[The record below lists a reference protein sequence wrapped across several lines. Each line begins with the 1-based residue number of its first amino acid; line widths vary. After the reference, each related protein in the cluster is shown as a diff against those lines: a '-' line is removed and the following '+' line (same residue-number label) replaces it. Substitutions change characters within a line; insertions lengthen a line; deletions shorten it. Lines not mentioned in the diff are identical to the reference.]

1 MSEKEGE
8 MKMHAGKVAIVTGGS
23 RGIGAAISHQ
33 LAEAGAKVVI
43 VYYDDFPEKAEEV
56 AQTIKDEGGEAVV
69 FKLDL
74 ATLEGVRQVVPCAL
88 ETFGGVD
95 ILVACAGVARR
106 VWTLEAT
113 EEDWNY
119 HININ
124 ARAVYFTCREAG
136 KVMVDQG
143 RGGRIVLISS
153 VVGHR
158 GEEGH
163 TPYLASK
170 GAVEQIGRGLAM
182 EWAPYGI
189 TVNCVAPGATMT
201 DLIRPSLTEEVK
213 KEVTKRIPLGRI
225 GKPEDVAAAVV
236 FFTSPGAEYITG
248 QVLDVDGG
256 LGVDV
261 TAPKGGWGDRSR
273 APSLSK

>member
-1 MSEKEGE
+1 MGTHETLI
-8 MKMHAGKVAIVTGGS
+8 AIVTGGS
-23 RGIGAAISHQ
+23 RGIGAAISRR
-33 LAEAGAKVVI
+33 LAEAGAKVMI
-43 VYYDDFPEKAEEV
+43 VYYDNFPEKADDLV
-56 AQTIKDEGGEAVV
+56 AEIRGAGGEASLLRV
-69 FKLDL
+69 DL
-74 ATLEGVRQVVPCAL
+74 SRLEGISQIVPRTVEA
-88 ETFGGVD
+88 FGGVD

-119 HININ
+119 HVNLN
-124 ARAVYFTCREAG
+124 ARAVYFCCQEVGRQ
-136 KVMVDQG
+136 MVRQG

-182 EWAPYGI
+182 EWAAHGI

-201 DLIRPSLTEEVK
+201 DLIRPSLTPEVER
-213 KEVTKRIPLGRI
+213 EVVKRIPMGRI
-225 GKPEDVAAAVV
+225 GLPEDVAAAAL
-236 FFTSPGAEYITG
+236 FFTSPAAGYVTG

-261 TAPKGGWGDRSR
+261 TAPKGGWGDRDR
-273 APSLSK
+273 APSLKTGTSR

>member
-1 MSEKEGE
+1 MGT
-8 MKMHAGKVAIVTGGS
+8 HAGLVAIVTGGS
-23 RGIGAAISHQ
+23 RGIGAAISRQ
-33 LAEAGAKVVI
+33 LAEAGAKVMI
-43 VYYDDFPEKAEEV
+43 VYYDGFPEKAEELM
-56 AQTIKDEGGEAVV
+56 ADIRGGGGDADVLR
-69 FKLDL
+69 LDL
-74 ATLEGVRQVVPCAL
+74 SSLEGIRQIMPRTLEA
-88 ETFGGVD
+88 FGGLD

-119 HININ
+119 HVNIN
-124 ARAVYFTCREAG
+124 ARAVYFSCQEAG
-136 KVMVDQG
+136 QQMVQQG

-182 EWAPYGI
+182 EWAAYGI

-201 DLIRPSLTEEVK
+201 DLIRPSLTPEVER
-213 KEVTKRIPLGRI
+213 EVVKRIPMGRI
-225 GKPEDVAAAVV
+225 GRPEDVAAAVM
-236 FFTSPGAEYITG
+236 FFTSPEAGYVTG

-261 TAPKGGWGDRSR
+261 TAPRGGWGDRNR
-273 APSLSK
+273 APSLQPGRAN

>member
-1 MSEKEGE
+1 MGT
-8 MKMHAGKVAIVTGGS
+8 HAGLVAIVTGGS
-23 RGIGAAISHQ
+23 RGIGAAISRQ
-33 LAEAGAKVVI
+33 LAEAGAKVMI
-43 VYYDDFPEKAEEV
+43 VYYDGFPEKAEELM
-56 AQTIKDEGGEAVV
+56 ADIRGGGGDADVLR
-69 FKLDL
+69 LDL
-74 ATLEGVRQVVPCAL
+74 SSLEGIRQIMPRTLEA
-88 ETFGGVD
+88 FGGVD

-119 HININ
+119 HVNIN
-124 ARAVYFTCREAG
+124 ARGVYFSCQEAG
-136 KVMVDQG
+136 QQMVQQG

-182 EWAPYGI
+182 EWAAYGI

-201 DLIRPSLTEEVK
+201 DLIRPSLTPEVER
-213 KEVTKRIPLGRI
+213 EVVKRIPMGRI
-225 GKPEDVAAAVV
+225 GRPEDVAAAVM
-236 FFTSPGAEYITG
+236 FFTSPEAGYVTG

-261 TAPKGGWGDRSR
+261 TAPRGGWGDRNR
-273 APSLSK
+273 APSLQPGRAN